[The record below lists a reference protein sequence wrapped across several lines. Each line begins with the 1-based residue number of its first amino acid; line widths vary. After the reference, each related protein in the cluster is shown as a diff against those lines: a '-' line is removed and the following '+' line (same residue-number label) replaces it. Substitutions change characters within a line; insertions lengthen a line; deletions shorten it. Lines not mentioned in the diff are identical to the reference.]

1 MNNPSAPNAQVMS
14 ERSTHLL
21 DAIRATRES
30 VGDGLNDDELTRLLR
45 QTALPTEAGFSF
57 LSFCSGIVTLSV
69 PHQDLANWHPEKG
82 WIVAEKERLAGAIA
96 EKYGLSLSEPPD
108 ESSSF
113 LFPRSEAEN
122 IHHHMELRNRWDAI
136 IVAHPNYL
144 KVRMFG
150 ASPESRYVWDARTP
164 VLLGPDLLQDLS
176 ALYQP

>member
-14 ERSTHLL
+14 KPSTHLL

-45 QTALPTEAGFSF
+45 QTALPTEAGFAF

-69 PHQDLANWHPEKG
+69 PHQDLANWYPEQGWVVPEK
-82 WIVAEKERLAGAIA
+82 EKIARAIA
-96 EKYGLSLSEPPD
+96 GKYGLLLGEPPD
-108 ESSSF
+108 EPSSCR
-113 LFPRSEAEN
+113 FPCSDAAN
-122 IHHHMELRNRWDAI
+122 THHHLELRNRWDAI

-150 ASPESRYVWDARTP
+150 ASPESRYVWDAKTP